1 MSQSQWQ
8 LNGIK
13 YRMKIDRFRDQLGA
27 ICTGKVF
34 FSKKFKISK
43 SQFRIKVST
52 ENKEF
57 GFVGVY
63 LHSMNN
69 WRVQCNFTIRARDRE
84 FNSGVT
90 YMRPQG
96 EAGQNL
102 GIRNCWSKKDC
113 KKIWQDNGRLLLEV
127 DVQLLEEGRMHL
139 ELEKRVPSANVQQ
152 RAVEDFLLVISSP
165 HICRSIT
172 HNIVRY
178 LSICGGYKWKNDL
191 MNYMP
196 Y

>member
-69 WRVQCNFTIRARDRE
+69 WRVQCNFTIRARDHE

-102 GIRNCWSKKDC
+102 GIRNRWSKKNC
-113 KKIWQDNGRLLLEV
+113 KKILEDNGRLLLEV

-152 RAVEDFLLVISSP
+152 RDMSWSKMKEEIDCVRSEVAEVKALLQNAS
-165 HICRSIT
+165 R
-172 HNIVRY
+172 
-178 LSICGGYKWKNDL
+178 
-191 MNYMP
+191 
-196 Y
+196 

>member
-1 MSQSQWQ
+1 MSDRQWQ

-13 YRMKIDRFRDQLGA
+13 YWMKIDDFRHQLETAGTQK
-27 ICTGKVF
+27 IF
-34 FSKKFKISK
+34 FSKKFKIGE
-43 SQFRIKVST
+43 SQFRIKVSAS
-52 ENKEF
+52 EYSD
-57 GFVGVY
+57 FVGVY

-69 WRVQCNFTIRARDRE
+69 WRVQCNFTIRARDHE

-152 RAVEDFLLVISSP
+152 KDMSWSKMKGEIDCVRSEVAEVKALLQNAS
-165 HICRSIT
+165 R
-172 HNIVRY
+172 
-178 LSICGGYKWKNDL
+178 
-191 MNYMP
+191 
-196 Y
+196 